1 MKLAVHGC
9 RGSIPISTPETNI
22 YGGNTSCYELIFN
35 DFQLIF
41 DTGTGFRH
49 VNFDDLKKTI
59 IFYSHWH
66 HDHIQGLAFNSG
78 LFNTE
83 KKIYITSALN
93 DSNESKKIIQ
103 SYFSGFYFPIQLT
116 KILTNLKFVE
126 LYDLQKNF
134 TEDFKI
140 EFLKLNHPGGS
151 VGYSIKNKN
160 KKITILLDNGYNK
173 EQFLD
178 LKKFANNSNWIVWD
192 GMFTNDELKNKAFWG
207 HSTIEQGI
215 EFFHNSGIENM
226 LITHHDPSRTDDQL
240 NVLSKELPKGII
252 FAKDGMIVD
261 FT

>member
-1 MKLAVHGC
+1 M
-9 RGSIPISTPETNI
+9 
-22 YGGNTSCYELIFN
+22 
-35 DFQLIF
+35 
-41 DTGTGFRH
+41 
-49 VNFDDLKKTI
+49 
-59 IFYSHWH
+59 
-66 HDHIQGLAFNSG
+66 
-78 LFNTE
+78 
-83 KKIYITSALN
+83 N

-126 LYDLQKNF
+126 LNDLQKKF

-192 GMFTNDELKNKAFWG
+192 GMFTNEELKNKSFWG

-252 FAKDGMIVD
+252 FAKDGMVVD

>member
-1 MKLAVHGC
+1 MKLLVHGC
-9 RGSIPISTPETNI
+9 RGSIPISTPQTHI

-35 DFQLIF
+35 DYQLIF

-49 VNFDDLKKTI
+49 VSIDESKKTI

-78 LFNTE
+78 LFNP
-83 KKIYITSALN
+83 KKNTYITCALN
-93 DSNESKKIIQ
+93 DKNESKNIIN
-103 SYFSGFYFPIQLT
+103 SYFSGFYFPIELT
-116 KILTNLKFVE
+116 KKLSNLKFVE
-126 LYDLQKNF
+126 FNDLKK
-134 TEDFKI
+134 DFEKDFQI

-151 VGYSIKNKN
+151 VGYSIKNQY

-173 EQFLD
+173 DQFFD
-178 LKKFANNSNWIVWD
+178 LYNFAGKSDYIVWD
-192 GMFTNDELKNKAFWG
+192 GMFTDKELRNKAFWG
-207 HSTIEQGI
+207 HSSIEQGI